1 VAIDTSCVGAEW
13 PSITVECDARWL
25 MSYAAGI
32 GVADPAHLDT
42 AAPGGIIGH
51 PVFPVAPEWAL
62 LTSAEHRMPTT
73 MTRDE
78 VGRSVHAA
86 HDLVLHRP
94 VRPGDTVVLTPN
106 ILGVDRVPAGA
117 RTVVE
122 VVATDTTGSPVW
134 TTRMTNIAL
143 GVEVTGEDRP
153 APVTASTAPATAP
166 ATASPVA
173 DAVSVRVPISA
184 TAAHVY
190 TECAR
195 IWNPIHT
202 DPVVARAAGLPDI
215 VLHGTATLAL
225 AVHAVMEAFGV
236 RPEQVRR
243 LGGSFRAPVTMPND
257 LVVVAHDSGRT
268 QDGGR
273 LVSFEVRVDDGA
285 VVALRGGHLLAV

>member
-1 VAIDTSCVGAEW
+1 VPIDTSCVGAEW

-32 GVADPAHLDT
+32 GVADAAHLDT
-42 AAPGGIIGH
+42 ATPGGIIGH

-62 LTSAEHRMPTT
+62 LTSTDHRMPTT

-94 VRPGDTVVLTPN
+94 IRPGDTVVLTPS

-143 GVEVTGEDRP
+143 AVEVTGEDRP
-153 APVTASTAPATAP
+153 VPVATSAAPATEN
-166 ATASPVA
+166 TAA
-173 DAVSVRVPISA
+173 DAVSVRVPIAA

-225 AVHAVMEAFGV
+225 AVQAVMEAFGL
-236 RPEQVRR
+236 RPDEVRR

-257 LVVVAHDSGRT
+257 LVVVAHDAGRT
-268 QDGGR
+268 EDGVR
-273 LVSFEVRVDDGA
+273 HIVFEVHAGADDA
-285 VVALRGGHLLAV
+285 RTVAALRGGHLSAG

>member
-1 VAIDTSCVGAEW
+1 MPIDTACVGAEW
-13 PSITVECDARWL
+13 VPFTVECDARWL

-62 LTSAEHRMPTT
+62 FTSGDHRMPTT

-94 VRPGDTVVLTPN
+94 VRAGDIVTLTPS
-106 ILGVDRVPAGA
+106 IVGVDRVSAGA

-143 GVEVTGEDRP
+143 AVEVVGEDRP
-153 APVTASTAPATAP
+153 APPISP
-166 ATASPVA
+166 PVA
-173 DAVSVRVPISA
+173 LEPGDPADVTTVHVPVAA

-225 AVHAVMEAFGV
+225 AVHAAMETFGV
-236 RPEQVRR
+236 RPEQVVR

-257 LVVVAHDSGRT
+257 LDVVVHDAGRT
-268 QDGGR
+268 ADGSR
-273 LVSFEVRVDDGA
+273 LLTFEVRADGGA
-285 VVALRGGHLLAV
+285 AVALRGGHLLAA

>member
-1 VAIDTSCVGAEW
+1 MPIDTSCVGAEW
-13 PSITVECDARWL
+13 PAITVECDARWL

-94 VRPGDTVVLTPN
+94 VRAGDTVVLTPS
-106 ILGVDRVPAGA
+106 IVGVDRVPAGA

-143 GVEVTGEDRP
+143 AVEVEGDDRP
-153 APVTASTAPATAP
+153 APPIGV
-166 ATASPVA
+166 PVA
-173 DAVSVRVPISA
+173 QDPSAALGEATVRVPVAA

-225 AVHAVMEAFGV
+225 AVQAAMEVCGV
-236 RPEQVRR
+236 RPDQVLR
-243 LGGSFRAPVTMPND
+243 LGGSFRAPVMMPND
-257 LVVVAHDSGRT
+257 LLVVVQDVGRT
-268 QDGGR
+268 IDGSR
-273 LVSFEVRVDDGA
+273 LVTFEVRVDDGA
-285 VVALRGGHLLAV
+285 VVALRSGHLLTV

>member
-1 VAIDTSCVGAEW
+1 VPIDTACVGAEW
-13 PSITVECDARWL
+13 PPITVECDARWL

-32 GVADPAHLDT
+32 GVADAAHLDT

-62 LTSAEHRMPTT
+62 LTSTEHRMPTT

-78 VGRSVHAA
+78 VGRSVHAG

-94 VRPGDTVVLTPN
+94 VRPNDLVTLTPS
-106 ILGVDRVPAGA
+106 IVGVDRVPAGA

-122 VVATDTTGSPVW
+122 IAATDSAGSPVW

-143 GVEVTGEDRP
+143 AVAVVGVDRP
-153 APVTASTAPATAP
+153 APSIGVPARQVLGAGP
-166 ATASPVA
+166 DATV
-173 DAVSVRVPISA
+173 VRVPVAA

-225 AVHAVMEAFGV
+225 AVQAVMESCGV
-236 RPEQVRR
+236 RPERVCR
-243 LGGSFRAPVTMPND
+243 LGGSFRAPVTMPNE
-257 LVVVAHDSGRT
+257 LVVVV
-268 QDGGR
+268 QDAGDAEDGSR
-273 LVSFEVRVDDGA
+273 LVTFEVHLDDGA
-285 VVALRGGHLLAV
+285 VTVLRGGHLLAV

>member
-1 VAIDTSCVGAEW
+1 
-13 PSITVECDARWL
+13 
-25 MSYAAGI
+25 
-32 GVADPAHLDT
+32 
-42 AAPGGIIGH
+42 
-51 PVFPVAPEWAL
+51 
-62 LTSAEHRMPTT
+62 MPTT

-94 VRPGDTVVLTPN
+94 VRAGDSVVLTPR
-106 ILGVDRVPAGA
+106 IVGVDRVPAGA

-122 VVATDTTGSPVW
+122 VVATDTTGSSVW

-143 GVEVTGEDRP
+143 AVEVQGEDRP
-153 APVTASTAPATAP
+153 APLIGV
-166 ATASPVA
+166 PVA
-173 DAVSVRVPISA
+173 RDPSAVLDEVTVRVPVAA

-225 AVHAVMEAFGV
+225 AVQAAMEVCGV
-236 RPEQVRR
+236 RPDQVLR
-243 LGGSFRAPVTMPND
+243 LGGSFRAPVMMPND
-257 LVVVAHDSGRT
+257 LLVVVQDAGRT
-268 QDGGR
+268 VDGSR
-273 LVSFEVRVDDGA
+273 LVTFEVRVDDGA

>member
-1 VAIDTSCVGAEW
+1 MPIDTSCVGAEW
-13 PSITVECDARWL
+13 APMTVECDARWL

-32 GVADPAHLDT
+32 GVADAAHLDT

-62 LTSAEHRMPTT
+62 LTSGEHRMPTT

-78 VGRSVHAA
+78 VGRSVHAG

-94 VRPGDTVVLTPN
+94 VRADDMVTLTPS
-106 ILGVDRVPAGA
+106 IVGVDRVPAGV

-143 GVEVTGEDRP
+143 AVEVVGEDRP
-153 APVTASTAPATAP
+153 ASPIST
-166 ATASPVA
+166 PVA
-173 DAVSVRVPISA
+173 LEPGDPADVTTVRLPVAA

-225 AVHAVMEAFGV
+225 AVQAAMEAFDI
-236 RPEQVRR
+236 RPAQVVR

-257 LVVVAHDSGRT
+257 LDVVVHDAGRT
-268 QDGGR
+268 ADGSR
-273 LVSFEVRVDDGA
+273 LLEFEVRADDGA

>member
-1 VAIDTSCVGAEW
+1 
-13 PSITVECDARWL
+13 

-32 GVADPAHLDT
+32 GVDDPAHLDT
-42 AAPGGIIGH
+42 AAPGGVVGH

-62 LTSAEHRMPTT
+62 LTSGDHRMPTT

-94 VRPGDTVVLTPN
+94 VRAGDTVTLAPSIV
-106 ILGVDRVPAGA
+106 GVDRVPAGA
-117 RTVVE
+117 RTVIE
-122 VVATDTTGSPVW
+122 IAATDSAGTPVW

-143 GVEVTGEDRP
+143 AVEVVGEDRP
-153 APVTASTAPATAP
+153 APRISP
-166 ATASPVA
+166 PVA
-173 DAVSVRVPISA
+173 LEPGDQTQVTTVSVPVAA

-225 AVHAVMEAFGV
+225 AVQAVMETFAV
-236 RPEQVRR
+236 RPDQVQR

-257 LVVVAHDSGRT
+257 LDVVVHDAGRT
-268 QDGGR
+268 ADGSR
-273 LVSFEVRVDDGA
+273 LLTFEVRAGGGA

>member
-1 VAIDTSCVGAEW
+1 
-13 PSITVECDARWL
+13 

-32 GVADPAHLDT
+32 GVTDAGHLDT

-78 VGRSVHAA
+78 IGRSVHAA

-94 VRPGDTVVLTPN
+94 IRPGDTVVLVPS

-117 RTVVE
+117 RVVVE
-122 VVATDTTGSPVW
+122 ITATDDAGAPVW

-153 APVTASTAPATAP
+153 APPIDSSAPQGSSTVLDEITI
-166 ATASPVA
+166 
-173 DAVSVRVPISA
+173 RVPIAA

-215 VLHGTATLAL
+215 VLHGTATLAV
-225 AVHAVMEAFGV
+225 AVQAVMEAFGV
-236 RPEQVRR
+236 RPDQVRR

-257 LVVVAHDSGRT
+257 LVVVAHEAGRPEHGER
-268 QDGGR
+268 QI
-273 LVSFEVRVDDGA
+273 VFEVHAGVDHPRTPGGSA
-285 VVALRGGHLLAV
+285 VVALRGGHLTAG